1 MAQPYPDVPDVRPS
15 KNRARTARR
24 GPCLVVE
31 TKETGAGTQS
41 ASSREDYAATT
52 HPGAAKPVHCTRWWR
67 LQPSGH
73 LIPPT
78 HRAKWG
84 FCTTRS
90 LPAACRQRVAPL
102 MLQFPPLQPPLEPRQ
117 NLENRPNAPQ
127 PPDTAHASPS
137 RTHRP
142 ARPRKWGFGSTRSPV
157 TACRRRV
164 APLMLQFPPAFHIR
178 AVETSCNTQPGP
190 LLVTPRE
197 NTAPLPAL
205 HRTAR
210 ERLSDQTQLEDA
222 NCNEL
227 SALALKFTH
236 EPRSQGQRRS
246 LHPQRR

>member
-1 MAQPYPDVPDVRPS
+1 MAQPYRVLPGARPL
-15 KNRARTARR
+15 KKQARTARR
-24 GPCLVVE
+24 GPRLVVE
-31 TKETGAGTQS
+31 RKETAASVQS
-41 ASSREDYAATT
+41 ASSREDYAAATR
-52 HPGAAKPVHCTRWWR
+52 PGGAKPVHCTRWWR

-84 FCTTRS
+84 FC
-90 LPAACRQRVAPL
+90 
-102 MLQFPPLQPPLEPRQ
+102 
-117 NLENRPNAPQ
+117 
-127 PPDTAHASPS
+127 
-137 RTHRP
+137 
-142 ARPRKWGFGSTRSPV
+142 STRSPG

-210 ERLSDQTQLEDA
+210 EHHTPARTSSHRTRTPHPCPHFIA
-222 NCNEL
+222 P
-227 SALALKFTH
+227 H
-236 EPRSQGQRRS
+236 ENASVIK
-246 LHPQRR
+246 HN